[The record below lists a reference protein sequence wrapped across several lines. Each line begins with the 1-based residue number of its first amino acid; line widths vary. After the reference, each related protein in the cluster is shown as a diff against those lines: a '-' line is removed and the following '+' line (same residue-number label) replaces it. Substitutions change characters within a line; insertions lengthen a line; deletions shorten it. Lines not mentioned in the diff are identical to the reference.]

1 MFIKKATVIFALV
14 VGAAVLI
21 AFLVP
26 IASAAGTIIAMKMIA
41 GYSAALAVGG
51 ATGGMAVAA
60 GRTMTR
66 LAGLPV

>member
-1 MFIKKATVIFALV
+1 
-14 VGAAVLI
+14 
-21 AFLVP
+21 
-26 IASAAGTIIAMKMIA
+26 MKMIA